1 MLIPIFNVFVSI
13 YQIGR
18 MIYKKLFQ
26 YDCKLR
32 QLFKKNVIYISL
44 FIFLNFPIFIE
55 IIITLI
61 YTQQLSKSGF
71 IRWFSYFSSMLTC
84 LIPFIVSVFRILQ
97 GLVRIEWVHKYLK
110 TKRMKKHIIKTGD
123 EESKNYTQSL
133 TGEDD
138 FDRLERLS
146 MENFMR
152 DIFVGISYCIQK
164 SEFCEEYKN
173 DDYTHHVI
181 TKEDYNEVLYDETI
195 AQSPFLNVQFLEY
208 APKTFAAIR
217 NQEEI
222 NFNDMARSFL
232 PMKNQ
237 AGIRKSDGKSGTF
250 FISTDD
256 SQYMVKTLKSEELE
270 LIKSKFLSKYLDYL
284 KENKDSLLCPIY
296 GMYKMIMLGGEDEV
310 LIIVMRNLLG
320 NLKDNIICKYD
331 LKGSSFKRREQFEPE
346 KVESK
351 VMKDQNF
358 DEIEKI
364 LMLSQKN
371 IDKLRRI
378 TTKDSKFLESIELMD
393 YSLFVV
399 KLDLNK
405 EMSKEMFGKYIQ
417 ERQERDVSNLMGT
430 SNEEITIRESLISIL
445 PESNNDEFKHYRR
458 YLFPSLQNS
467 KGYIIAIIDYFQYYN
482 FFKLMETNYKNLL
495 LMNKSNNTI
504 SCVRPDVYSERFI
517 KFIEKITEVKSFFND
532 FSVSSIN
539 NDNRFS
545 VSNN

>member
-1 MLIPIFNVFVSI
+1 MLFPLFSVFVSI

-26 YDCKLR
+26 HDFKLR

-55 IIITLI
+55 IIVTLI
-61 YTQQLSKSGF
+61 YTKQLSKSDF

-84 LIPFIVSVFRILQ
+84 LIPFIVSVFRMLQ
-97 GLVRIEWVHKYLK
+97 GLVRIDWVHKYLK
-110 TKRMKKHIIKTGD
+110 KRRLMKEFKKVGADISNNLTV
-123 EESKNYTQSL
+123 SL
-133 TGEDD
+133 TVEDD

-146 MENFMR
+146 LQNFMR

-164 SEFCEEYKN
+164 SEFCEDYKN
-173 DDYTHHVI
+173 DDYMAHVI
-181 TKEDYNEVLYDETI
+181 KKEDYTEVLHDETI
-195 AQSPFLNVQFLEY
+195 IQSPYLNVQFLEY
-208 APKTFAAIR
+208 APKTFAAIC
-217 NQEEI
+217 NQDDI
-222 NFNDMARSFL
+222 NFNEMASSFL
-232 PMKNQ
+232 PMSNQ
-237 AGIRKSDGKSGTF
+237 AGIKKSDGKSGTF

-256 SQYMVKTLKSEELE
+256 NQYMVKTLKGEELE
-270 LIKSKFLSKYLDYL
+270 LIRFKFLSKYLEYL

-310 LIIVMRNLLG
+310 LIIVMRNLIG
-320 NLKDNIICKYD
+320 NLKDNIICRYD
-331 LKGSSFKRREQFEPE
+331 LKGSSFKRKEQFEPE

-371 IDKLRRI
+371 INKLRKI

-417 ERQERDVSNLMGT
+417 ERQERDVSNLIGT
-430 SNEEITIRESLISIL
+430 SHDEITIRESLTSVL
-445 PESNNDEFKHYRR
+445 PEANKDPFKYYRR

-482 FFKLMETNYKNLL
+482 FFKLMETNYKNLIH
-495 LMNKSNNTI
+495 MSKSDNTI
-504 SCVRPDVYSERFI
+504 SCVKPDVYSERFI
-517 KFIEKITEVKSFFND
+517 KFIEKITEVKSFLND
-532 FSVSSIN
+532 PSLSTIN
-539 NDNRFS
+539 NDN
-545 VSNN
+545 VSND

>member
-1 MLIPIFNVFVSI
+1 MLFPLFSVFVSI

-26 YDCKLR
+26 HDFKLR

-55 IIITLI
+55 IIVTLI
-61 YTQQLSKSGF
+61 YTKQLSKSDF

-84 LIPFIVSVFRILQ
+84 LIPFIVSVFRMLQ
-97 GLVRIEWVHKYLK
+97 GLVRIDWVHKYLK
-110 TKRMKKHIIKTGD
+110 KRRLMKEFKKVGADISNNLTV
-123 EESKNYTQSL
+123 SL
-133 TGEDD
+133 TVEDD

-146 MENFMR
+146 LQNFMR

-164 SEFCEEYKN
+164 SEFCEDYKN
-173 DDYTHHVI
+173 DDYMAHVI
-181 TKEDYNEVLYDETI
+181 KKEDYTEVLHDETI
-195 AQSPFLNVQFLEY
+195 IQSPYLNVQFLEY

-217 NQEEI
+217 NQDDI
-222 NFNDMARSFL
+222 NFNEMASSFL
-232 PMKNQ
+232 PMSNQ
-237 AGIRKSDGKSGTF
+237 AGIKKSDGKSGTF

-256 SQYMVKTLKSEELE
+256 NQYMVKTLKGEELE
-270 LIKSKFLSKYLDYL
+270 LIRFKFLSKYLEYL

-310 LIIVMRNLLG
+310 LIIVMRNLIG
-320 NLKDNIICKYD
+320 NLKDNIICRYD
-331 LKGSSFKRREQFEPE
+331 LKGSSFKRKEQFEPE

-371 IDKLRRI
+371 INKLRKI

-417 ERQERDVSNLMGT
+417 ERQERDVSNLIGT
-430 SNEEITIRESLISIL
+430 SHDEITIRESLTSVL
-445 PESNNDEFKHYRR
+445 PEANKDPFKYYRR

-482 FFKLMETNYKNLL
+482 FFKLMETNYKNLIH
-495 LMNKSNNTI
+495 MSKSDNTI
-504 SCVRPDVYSERFI
+504 SCVKPDVYSERFI
-517 KFIEKITEVKSFFND
+517 KFIEKITEVKSFLND
-532 FSVSSIN
+532 PSLSTIN
-539 NDNRFS
+539 NDN
-545 VSNN
+545 VSND